1 MKRSFLT
8 LIVLSLTLL
17 NAGNSRAQSLEPI
30 SDYGRGVPTNI
41 IWSPDGTSILVFTR
55 TNTLWR
61 YPVAD
66 LTHYDTIT
74 DVESAFFTP
83 DGRWLVTRSPE
94 DVYAVRSADDFN
106 QLVLGNLNSA
116 RAVSTQWLLT
126 SDADGLTDIRRLDD
140 PQQIALENAQMVN
153 FNPQGTRA
161 LIRQDDHLNV
171 YDGITLTPLADQ
183 PTFAEDV
190 VHYQWSYDGEQVAAL
205 SDGDRVDVWNFADPQ
220 LSHSIILSNRTRYDH
235 LDWSPDGTRFLNF
248 DYAGNARV
256 WDVQTGD
263 LLLELPSDQTYYTSE
278 ELAQMPPWYLA
289 PSFWALNWSS
299 DGSHILRCHS
309 AGDTYLMCSS
319 HDANT
324 GNVYQGMSGEADW
337 FGFDFSPDR
346 RYFAFST
353 GLHDANTG
361 ALIGELE
368 SGFGGYPI
376 EWSANSTHVALVSQ
390 YAFAVFVHRT
400 DNAEQIAR
408 LPIVGLTFATT
419 RLIWSPDNRHLV
431 VWGGWNGNNPGSGLI
446 TVWDTDTEQEAA
458 RITEHVL
465 YGQELFFSS
474 DSSLLAATD
483 ALGGLGVFNTATGA
497 LLHRLDGHEGQITHL
512 AWQPSGTL
520 IATTDGSNGH
530 EYPPLAYNDGNLVR
544 LWDAQTGELVTTLT
558 AQSQVSQLSWS
569 PSGDYLIVDDQIRV
583 YRYEVAS
590 GNWGQ
595 IEGEVYPSSFP
606 YFIWSANSEI
616 IIREFYACSH
626 AGLSYNLY
634 SVVTGEILTRIGCT
648 LPDTIPVWMSSLGRF
663 VQAWSWCDQPV
674 WANENHCEV
683 RVSFLADAIASDS
696 VEYTQTWDAPHI
708 TVGTFTRGVSLA
720 WSPDH
725 TRLLVME
732 NGRAHMWSIGLDR
745 AELLRV
751 FRSFTEAQWSPNGQ
765 MLAGIRGDQ
774 VVVLDAATGEPR
786 FALANV
792 SAPTWV
798 NRYLSVCRG
807 DPCVRE
813 LWDVDS
819 ENLIVSNLHPSFT
832 VSEDGRY
839 AANTHDGVLH
849 LYTLESAMP

>member
-1 MKRSFLT
+1 
-8 LIVLSLTLL
+8 LL

-41 IWSPDGTSILVFTR
+41 TWSPDGDSILVFTQ
-55 TNTLWR
+55 THILWH
-61 YPVAD
+61 YPVD
-66 LTHYDTIT
+66 DPTNYEMIHN
-74 DVESAFFTP
+74 VESAYFTP
-83 DGRWLVTRSPE
+83 DGRWLITHAPDGLYS
-94 DVYAVRSADDFN
+94 VRSAEDFN
-106 QLVLGNLNSA
+106 QIVLSNLNSA
-116 RAVSTQWLLT
+116 RAISTQWLLT

-153 FNPQGTRA
+153 FNSQGTRA

-205 SDGDRVDVWNFADPQ
+205 SDGDRVDVWNFADPS
-220 LSHSIILSNRTRYDH
+220 LSRSLILPDRPRFAY

-256 WDVQTGD
+256 WDVQTGR
-263 LLLELPSDQTYYTSE
+263 LLLELPSGDEYIAPE
-278 ELAQMPPWYLA
+278 ERANVAIETFNTRLWSPLE
-289 PSFWALNWSS
+289 WSS
-299 DGSHILRCHS
+299 D
-309 AGDTYLMCSS
+309 SS
-319 HDANT
+319 HLFRCYLEPEMYPTCLSIDVQT
-324 GNVYQGMSGEADW
+324 GESNETFIGTAWKSL
-337 FGFDFSPDR
+337 DFSPDR
-346 RYFAFST
+346 RYFTFGN
-353 GLHDANTG
+353 GLYDANTG
-361 ALIGELE
+361 TWLSVLE
-368 SGFGGYPI
+368 GGFFGFPTLWSTDSTRVAIVAQYDSGVVLY
-376 EWSANSTHVALVSQ
+376 EVN
-390 YAFAVFVHRT
+390 
-400 DNAEQIAR
+400 DAERSIR
-408 LPIVGLTFATT
+408 LPANGILRGTISAA
-419 RLIWSPDNRHLV
+419 WSPDNSRMV
-431 VWGGWNGNNPGSGLI
+431 IWGGWDGEKGSGLI
-446 TVWDTDTEQEAA
+446 TLWNVSTAEEIT
-458 RITEHVL
+458 RITEHIL
-465 YGQELFFSS
+465 YGQDIVFNG
-474 DSSLLAATD
+474 DASLLAVTD
-483 ALGGLGVFNTATGA
+483 TFGGFAVFETQTGT
-497 LLHRLDGHEGQITHL
+497 LLHRIQAHQAQITHL
-512 AWQPSGTL
+512 AWRSNSDL
-520 IATTDGSNGH
+520 LATTDGSNGH

-696 VEYTQTWDAPHI
+696 VEYTQTWDTPYI

-839 AANTHDGVLH
+839 AADTHDGVLH

>member
-41 IWSPDGTSILVFTR
+41 IWSPDGDSILVFTQ
-55 TNTLWR
+55 THILWH
-61 YPVAD
+61 YPVD
-66 LTHYDTIT
+66 DPTNYEMIHN
-74 DVESAFFTP
+74 VESAYFTP
-83 DGRWLVTRSPE
+83 DGRWLITHAPDGLYS
-94 DVYAVRSADDFN
+94 VRSAEDFN
-106 QLVLGNLNSA
+106 QIVLSNLNSA
-116 RAVSTQWLLT
+116 RAISTQWLLT

-419 RLIWSPDNRHLV
+419 RLIWSPDNRDLV

-520 IATTDGSNGH
+520 IATTDGSFGVGF
-530 EYPPLAYNDGNLVR
+530 PLFIYSDGNTAR
-544 LWDAQTGELVTTLT
+544 IWDTITGELVDAPNAELNIIEL
-558 AQSQVSQLSWS
+558 VWH
-569 PSGDYLIVDDQIRV
+569 PSGEYLIVDDKSQM
-583 YRYEVAS
+583 YRWDVDTNDWYLFDEHYSLQFSHNYHWSDDGRIMSVS
-590 GNWGQ
+590 
-595 IEGEVYPSSFP
+595 EGSSF
-606 YFIWSANSEI
+606 A
-616 IIREFYACSH
+616 
-626 AGLSYNLY
+626 LY
-634 SVVTGEILTRIGCT
+634 DAVTGAFLNRVDWYDWQNNPIWITALN
-648 LPDTIPVWMSSLGRF
+648 RF
-663 VQAWSWCDQPV
+663 VGVLGWCDQPV
-674 WANENHCEV
+674 WANEQYCPV
-683 RVSFLADAIASDS
+683 RVIFLTDDTPIDRGESIS
-696 VEYTQTWDAPHI
+696 PSEAPQYI
-708 TVGTFTRGVSLA
+708 LGTFTRGVSLA